1 MSKQNHTDQSVL
13 DEIAVGLGTSM
24 EWDGAGTL
32 EWVATLVSKV
42 RPDVDLEDSK
52 YEERF
57 EMATGRKVDPNW
69 VVDSLE
75 DRRYTYDDHLPD
87 SLYDLEVGECLEPL
101 EDIGQVE
108 ARELWVCAYCEYV
121 AEGGE
126 ADEAGTVGAHMFF
139 EKYAAPDYSTAL
151 IGEFR
156 AGGDSEVTGVC
167 DVCSSMDG
175 LGQIEL
181 ARMA

>member
-1 MSKQNHTDQSVL
+1 MSKQN
-13 DEIAVGLGTSM
+13 
-24 EWDGAGTL
+24 
-32 EWVATLVSKV
+32 
-42 RPDVDLEDSK
+42 
-52 YEERF
+52 
-57 EMATGRKVDPNW
+57 
-69 VVDSLE
+69 
-75 DRRYTYDDHLPD
+75 YTDHLPD
-87 SLYDLEVGECLEPL
+87 NLDDLEAGEYLAPQ
-101 EDIGQVE
+101 EDIGQLE
-108 ARELWVCAYCEYV
+108 ARELWVCSYCEYV

-139 EKYAAPDYSTAL
+139 EKYAAPDYSIAL